1 MVCVLN
7 DNVILL
13 LSLNTF
19 TSVFL
24 NSIKSAEWRSF
35 LLAEIDDQ
43 ILQNSWKRRFEKNI
57 G

>member
-57 G
+57 R

>member
-1 MVCVLN
+1 MLPLHNINLTTMYIKHLENGEALEMVCVLN

-24 NSIKSAEWRSF
+24 NSIKSVE
-35 LLAEIDDQ
+35 
-43 ILQNSWKRRFEKNI
+43 
-57 G
+57 